1 MLEYFESGRCSTLTG
16 PDGAYNLYEQELR
29 SNLIISNL
37 QEINSKL
44 DQIKA
49 NQYLLYTVVTDMNRT
64 LKTINRELCTQ
75 TSLLADMKRGIAS
88 MDRKMDTVT
97 DNQQKIMKN
106 QETQTHIAALT
117 AVYAAATAANTEAIK
132 YLSLVN

>member
-1 MLEYFESGRCSTLTG
+1 MSQQTLFV
-16 PDGAYNLYEQELR
+16 
-29 SNLIISNL
+29 
-37 QEINSKL
+37 
-44 DQIKA
+44 KA

-75 TSLLADMKRGIAS
+75 TSLLADMKRDIAS

-106 QETQTHIAALT
+106 QEAQTHIAALT